1 MLRQECSLAAT
12 SLKLPDDLK
21 RRLER
26 LAAHS
31 RKSPHAFMLEVLA
44 RETERSELRERF
56 AAEAAQSEHEALSR
70 GKTYALSATF
80 DYRER
85 QTAGTKA
92 PRPSARRCR

>member
-26 LAAHS
+26 LAAHA

-44 RETERSELRERF
+44 REAERSELRERF
-56 AAEAAQSEHEALSR
+56 AAEAAQSEHEALSG
-70 GKTYALSATF
+70 GKTYALSADRKSTRLNSSHLVISYAVF
-80 DYRER
+80 CL
-85 QTAGTKA
+85 K
-92 PRPSARRCR
+92 